1 MSKNTYLEYPEKLYD
16 KLIALREEVV
26 EEGNKLYD
34 KWQPFL
40 KKEHKELSAR
50 NLAYYLVLRNH
61 DIRKIQEGLTPWGLS
76 SLGRLESRV
85 LDNLNAVILSLG
97 KILEKDIG
105 SEQLEYPSI
114 ESYISGNEELE
125 KNTATI
131 FGKKPKER
139 FTRIMVTL
147 PSEAAKDSSLIEK
160 LMKAGMNVGRINC
173 AHDDLK
179 TWSAMIKTIR
189 KCEKKLGQEC
199 QVLMDIAGPKA
210 RVSWTFTTLK
220 KPKVKVGHKFLLTG
234 AEIPEKVNGIDLV
247 LGCSVPEI
255 LDDLK
260 KGDPIKID
268 DGIVEGIVKE
278 VIDEGVMIEV
288 KKVDSK
294 KGVRLKAEKGL
305 NFPESELKM
314 EFLTDKDKQDL
325 DFVCKHAD
333 IIGFSFVK
341 NAEDVQHIQEELQ
354 KRMTEEKAL
363 SVPLMAKIE
372 TVEGVLKLPEIIVA
386 AAGQNPFSV
395 MIARGDLAVEA
406 GFLRLAELQQEI
418 LWICEAADVPVV
430 WGTQVLENMVAS
442 GIPTRAEVT
451 DAAQGSRSEC
461 VMLNKGEYLVESVD
475 FLAEIIK
482 QMHEHEYKKT
492 PKLRALSIAKREV
505 EKDN

>member
-1 MSKNTYLEYPEKLYD
+1 M
-16 KLIALREEVV
+16 ALREDVAK
-26 EEGNKLYD
+26 EGDKLYE

-40 KKEHKELSAR
+40 KQDQQELSAR
-50 NLAYYLVLRNH
+50 NLAYYLALRNQ
-61 DIRKIQEGLTPWGLS
+61 DIRKIQEGLTPLGLS

-85 LDNLNAVILSLG
+85 LDNLDAVILSLG
-97 KILEKDIG
+97 KVLEKDTD
-105 SEQLEYPSI
+105 SLQLSYPTI

-131 FGKKPKER
+131 FGKKPAER

-147 PSEAAKDSSLIEK
+147 PSETAKDSSLVEK
-160 LMKAGMNVGRINC
+160 LMQAGMNVGRINC
-173 AHDDLK
+173 AHDDPE
-179 TWSAMIKTIR
+179 TWLAMIQTIR
-189 KCEKKLGQEC
+189 KCEKKLDQEC
-199 QVLMDIAGPKA
+199 QILMDIAGPKA
-210 RVSWTFTTLK
+210 RVSWIFTTLK
-220 KPKVKVGHKFLLTG
+220 KPKVKVGHEFLLTG
-234 AEIPEKVNGIDLV
+234 AEVPKKVNGMDLI
-247 LGCSVPEI
+247 LGCSVPEV
-255 LDDLK
+255 LEDLK
-260 KGDPIKID
+260 KGDPIKVD
-268 DGIVEGIVKE
+268 DGIVEGIVKK
-278 VIDEGVMIEV
+278 VIDEGVIIEI

-305 NFPESELKM
+305 NFPKSELKM
-314 EFLTDKDKQDL
+314 EFITDKDKQDL

-341 NAEDVQHIQEELQ
+341 NAGDVQLIQDELQ
-354 KRMTEEKAL
+354 LRMTEKKAR
-363 SVPLMAKIE
+363 SIPLLAKIE
-372 TVEGVLKLPEIIVA
+372 TVEGVRKLPEIIVA

-430 WGTQVLENMVAS
+430 WGTQVLENMVSS

-475 FLAEIIK
+475 FLADIIK

-492 PKLRALSIAKREV
+492 PKLRALSIAKREI
-505 EKDN
+505 EKG

>member
-1 MSKNTYLEYPEKLYD
+1 MTKNSYLKNPEKLYE

-26 EEGNKLYD
+26 KEGDKLYD

-40 KKEHKELSAR
+40 KQNQQELSAR
-50 NLAYYLVLRNH
+50 NLAYYLVLRNQ
-61 DIRKIQEGLTPWGLS
+61 DIRRIQEGLTPWGLS

-97 KILEKDIG
+97 KVLEKDTD
-105 SEQLEYPSI
+105 SLQLDYPTI

-131 FGKKPKER
+131 FGKKPAER

-147 PSEAAKDSSLIEK
+147 PSETSKDVSLVEK

-173 AHDDLK
+173 AHDDPE

-189 KCEKKLGQEC
+189 KCEKKLGLEC
-199 QVLMDIAGPKA
+199 QILMDIAGPKA
-210 RVSWTFTTLK
+210 RISWTFTTLK
-220 KPKVKVGHKFLLTG
+220 KPKVKVGHQFLLTG
-234 AEIPEKVNGIDLV
+234 SETPVKVNGIDLM
-247 LGCSVPEI
+247 LGCSVPEV

-260 KGDPIKID
+260 EGDSIKID

-278 VIDEGVMIEV
+278 VIDEGVIIEV

-314 EFLTDKDKQDL
+314 EFITDKDKQDL

-341 NAEDVQHIQEELQ
+341 NVDDVQIIQEELQ
-354 KRMTEEKAL
+354 KRMTEKKAH
-363 SVPLMAKIE
+363 SIPLMAKIE
-372 TVEGVLKLPEIIVA
+372 TVEGVRKLPEIIVA

-430 WGTQVLENMVAS
+430 WGTQVLENMVSS

-461 VMLNKGEYLVESVD
+461 VMLNKGEYLMESVD
-475 FLAEIIK
+475 FLADIIK

-492 PKLRALSIAKREV
+492 PKLRALSIAKREI
-505 EKDN
+505 EKE